1 MDGVWIVAAARPWH
15 YWLAVVLFATGVA
28 LLLAIAI
35 GYYRKVLVP
44 LYQRRMAELE
54 PPAERQPLATAS
66 DAGRA
71 LEASSPPRAA

>member
-1 MDGVWIVAAARPWH
+1 MDGLWILAAARPWH
-15 YWLAVVLFATGVA
+15 YWLGVVVVATGM
-28 LLLAIAI
+28 LLVLAIAI

-54 PPAERQPLATAS
+54 PPAQRQPLATAS